1 MRNNA
6 IAIDMGSVNT
16 VIYQLGSGVVLSEPS
31 VVALSVNGKSSIRA
45 VGSEAKKL
53 IGKTAE
59 TTKIVFPIVE
69 GEIADVKNAT
79 AMTENFLNK
88 ITLRKLS
95 LRPKALVSVP
105 CGIENDEIKKYAKVL
120 SGAGVYNA
128 DFVESPILTALGL
141 GIPVSESTPCFI
153 IDVGGGTTNI
163 AAVSLD
169 GVIAGVN
176 VNMGGRNVDAMII
189 NRIAD
194 LFGLRIGMLTA
205 EKIKTQIASLIEGD
219 ATRTVINGRD
229 IESGKPRSVS
239 VSASDVLLPVAA
251 FFDKIF
257 EIASMV
263 MAKLPAEVSA
273 EIRRSGVYFS
283 GGVSRLP
290 GLDGYFR
297 ENMAIRANVFED
309 PEMTAAIGGGILL
322 GNEKLKKNEQ
332 DKLRPRNAKDNRRLF
347 GGRKTFAF
355 ASQLLRAVFDGG
367 HRKTYRKFYRNRL
380 LFQPQHYRKR
390 RI

>member
-69 GEIADVKNAT
+69 GEIADIKNAT

-273 EIRRSGVYFS
+273 EIRRSGVYFA

-297 ENMAIRANVFED
+297 EHMAIRANVFED

-322 GNEKLKKNEQ
+322 GNEKLLK
-332 DKLRPRNAKDNRRLF
+332 KLRIEK
-347 GGRKTFAF
+347 K
-355 ASQLLRAVFDGG
+355 
-367 HRKTYRKFYRNRL
+367 
-380 LFQPQHYRKR
+380 
-390 RI
+390 

>member
-322 GNEKLKKNEQ
+322 GNEKLLK
-332 DKLRPRNAKDNRRLF
+332 KLRIEK
-347 GGRKTFAF
+347 K
-355 ASQLLRAVFDGG
+355 
-367 HRKTYRKFYRNRL
+367 
-380 LFQPQHYRKR
+380 
-390 RI
+390 

>member
-69 GEIADVKNAT
+69 GEIADIKNAT

-219 ATRTVINGRD
+219 ATSTVINGRD

-297 ENMAIRANVFED
+297 EHMAIRANVFED

-322 GNEKLKKNEQ
+322 GNEKLLK
-332 DKLRPRNAKDNRRLF
+332 KLRIEK
-347 GGRKTFAF
+347 K
-355 ASQLLRAVFDGG
+355 
-367 HRKTYRKFYRNRL
+367 
-380 LFQPQHYRKR
+380 
-390 RI
+390 

>member
-6 IAIDMGSVNT
+6 IAIDLGSVNT

-31 VVALSVNGKSSIRA
+31 VVALSVGGKPSIRA
-45 VGSEAKKL
+45 VGAEAKKL

-95 LRPKALVSVP
+95 LRPRALVSVP
-105 CGIENDEIKKYAKVL
+105 CGIENDEIKKYAKVM

-176 VNMGGRNVDAMII
+176 VNMGGRNIDAMII

-257 EIASMV
+257 EIAGKV

-290 GLDGYFR
+290 GLDDYFR
-297 ENMAIRANVFED
+297 EHMAIRANVFED

-322 GNEKLKKNEQ
+322 GNEKLLKKVRI
-332 DKLRPRNAKDNRRLF
+332 DKK
-347 GGRKTFAF
+347 
-355 ASQLLRAVFDGG
+355 
-367 HRKTYRKFYRNRL
+367 
-380 LFQPQHYRKR
+380 
-390 RI
+390 

>member
-69 GEIADVKNAT
+69 GEIADIKNAT

-297 ENMAIRANVFED
+297 EHMAIRANVFED

-322 GNEKLKKNEQ
+322 GNEKLLK
-332 DKLRPRNAKDNRRLF
+332 KLRIEK
-347 GGRKTFAF
+347 K
-355 ASQLLRAVFDGG
+355 
-367 HRKTYRKFYRNRL
+367 
-380 LFQPQHYRKR
+380 
-390 RI
+390 

>member
-69 GEIADVKNAT
+69 GEIADIKNAT

-120 SGAGVYNA
+120 SGAGVYNT

-297 ENMAIRANVFED
+297 EHMAIRANVFED

-322 GNEKLKKNEQ
+322 GNEKLLK
-332 DKLRPRNAKDNRRLF
+332 KLRIEK
-347 GGRKTFAF
+347 K
-355 ASQLLRAVFDGG
+355 
-367 HRKTYRKFYRNRL
+367 
-380 LFQPQHYRKR
+380 
-390 RI
+390 

>member
-257 EIASMV
+257 EITSMV

-297 ENMAIRANVFED
+297 EHMAIRANVFED
-309 PEMTAAIGGGILL
+309 LEMTAAIGGGILL
-322 GNEKLKKNEQ
+322 GNEKLLK
-332 DKLRPRNAKDNRRLF
+332 KLRIEK
-347 GGRKTFAF
+347 K
-355 ASQLLRAVFDGG
+355 
-367 HRKTYRKFYRNRL
+367 
-380 LFQPQHYRKR
+380 
-390 RI
+390 

>member
-6 IAIDMGSVNT
+6 IAIDLGSVNT

-297 ENMAIRANVFED
+297 EHMAIRANVFED

-322 GNEKLKKNEQ
+322 GNEKLLKK
-332 DKLRPRNAKDNRRLF
+332 
-347 GGRKTFAF
+347 
-355 ASQLLRAVFDGG
+355 V
-367 HRKTYRKFYRNRL
+367 
-380 LFQPQHYRKR
+380 
-390 RI
+390 RIEKK

>member
-69 GEIADVKNAT
+69 GEIVDVKNAT

-297 ENMAIRANVFED
+297 ENMAIHANVFED

-322 GNEKLKKNEQ
+322 GNEKLLKK
-332 DKLRPRNAKDNRRLF
+332 
-347 GGRKTFAF
+347 
-355 ASQLLRAVFDGG
+355 V
-367 HRKTYRKFYRNRL
+367 
-380 LFQPQHYRKR
+380 
-390 RI
+390 RIEKK

>member
-6 IAIDMGSVNT
+6 IAIDLGSVNT

-69 GEIADVKNAT
+69 GEIADIKNAT

-297 ENMAIRANVFED
+297 EHMAIRANVFED

-322 GNEKLKKNEQ
+322 GNEKLLKK
-332 DKLRPRNAKDNRRLF
+332 
-347 GGRKTFAF
+347 
-355 ASQLLRAVFDGG
+355 V
-367 HRKTYRKFYRNRL
+367 
-380 LFQPQHYRKR
+380 
-390 RI
+390 RIEKK

>member
-6 IAIDMGSVNT
+6 IAIDLGSVNT

-322 GNEKLKKNEQ
+322 GNEKLLK
-332 DKLRPRNAKDNRRLF
+332 KLRIEK
-347 GGRKTFAF
+347 K
-355 ASQLLRAVFDGG
+355 
-367 HRKTYRKFYRNRL
+367 
-380 LFQPQHYRKR
+380 
-390 RI
+390 

>member
-69 GEIADVKNAT
+69 GEIADIKNAT

-205 EKIKTQIASLIEGD
+205 EKIKIQIASLIEGD

-297 ENMAIRANVFED
+297 EHMAIRANVFED

-322 GNEKLKKNEQ
+322 GNEKLLK
-332 DKLRPRNAKDNRRLF
+332 KLRIEK
-347 GGRKTFAF
+347 K
-355 ASQLLRAVFDGG
+355 
-367 HRKTYRKFYRNRL
+367 
-380 LFQPQHYRKR
+380 
-390 RI
+390 

>member
-69 GEIADVKNAT
+69 GEIADIKNAT

-120 SGAGVYNA
+120 SSAGVYNA

-297 ENMAIRANVFED
+297 EHMAIRANVFED

-322 GNEKLKKNEQ
+322 GNEKLLK
-332 DKLRPRNAKDNRRLF
+332 KLRIEK
-347 GGRKTFAF
+347 K
-355 ASQLLRAVFDGG
+355 
-367 HRKTYRKFYRNRL
+367 
-380 LFQPQHYRKR
+380 
-390 RI
+390 

>member
-69 GEIADVKNAT
+69 GEIADIKNAT

-297 ENMAIRANVFED
+297 EHMAIRANVFED

-322 GNEKLKKNEQ
+322 GNEKLLK
-332 DKLRPRNAKDNRRLF
+332 KLRIEKE
-347 GGRKTFAF
+347 
-355 ASQLLRAVFDGG
+355 
-367 HRKTYRKFYRNRL
+367 
-380 LFQPQHYRKR
+380 
-390 RI
+390 

>member
-6 IAIDMGSVNT
+6 IAIDLGSVNT

-69 GEIADVKNAT
+69 GEMADVKNAT

-297 ENMAIRANVFED
+297 EHMAIRANVFED

-322 GNEKLKKNEQ
+322 GNEKLLK
-332 DKLRPRNAKDNRRLF
+332 KLRIEK
-347 GGRKTFAF
+347 K
-355 ASQLLRAVFDGG
+355 
-367 HRKTYRKFYRNRL
+367 
-380 LFQPQHYRKR
+380 
-390 RI
+390 

>member
-69 GEIADVKNAT
+69 GEIADIKNAT

-239 VSASDVLLPVAA
+239 VSASNVLLPVAA

-322 GNEKLKKNEQ
+322 GNEKLLKK
-332 DKLRPRNAKDNRRLF
+332 
-347 GGRKTFAF
+347 
-355 ASQLLRAVFDGG
+355 V
-367 HRKTYRKFYRNRL
+367 
-380 LFQPQHYRKR
+380 
-390 RI
+390 RIEKK

>member
-69 GEIADVKNAT
+69 GEIADIKNAT

-322 GNEKLKKNEQ
+322 GNEKLLKK
-332 DKLRPRNAKDNRRLF
+332 
-347 GGRKTFAF
+347 
-355 ASQLLRAVFDGG
+355 V
-367 HRKTYRKFYRNRL
+367 
-380 LFQPQHYRKR
+380 
-390 RI
+390 RIEKK

>member
-6 IAIDMGSVNT
+6 IAIDLGSVNT

-141 GIPVSESTPCFI
+141 GIPVSESTPCVI

-297 ENMAIRANVFED
+297 EHMAIRANVFED

-322 GNEKLKKNEQ
+322 GNEKLLKK
-332 DKLRPRNAKDNRRLF
+332 
-347 GGRKTFAF
+347 
-355 ASQLLRAVFDGG
+355 V
-367 HRKTYRKFYRNRL
+367 
-380 LFQPQHYRKR
+380 
-390 RI
+390 RIEKK

>member
-239 VSASDVLLPVAA
+239 VSASDVRLPVAA

-273 EIRRSGVYFS
+273 EIRRSGVSFS

-290 GLDGYFR
+290 WLDGYFR

-322 GNEKLKKNEQ
+322 GNEKLLKK
-332 DKLRPRNAKDNRRLF
+332 
-347 GGRKTFAF
+347 
-355 ASQLLRAVFDGG
+355 V
-367 HRKTYRKFYRNRL
+367 
-380 LFQPQHYRKR
+380 
-390 RI
+390 RIEKK

>member
-69 GEIADVKNAT
+69 GEIADIKNAT

-105 CGIENDEIKKYAKVL
+105 CGIENDEIKKYAKVF

-297 ENMAIRANVFED
+297 EHMAIRANVFED

-322 GNEKLKKNEQ
+322 GNEKLLK
-332 DKLRPRNAKDNRRLF
+332 KLRIEK
-347 GGRKTFAF
+347 K
-355 ASQLLRAVFDGG
+355 
-367 HRKTYRKFYRNRL
+367 
-380 LFQPQHYRKR
+380 
-390 RI
+390 

>member
-69 GEIADVKNAT
+69 GEIADIKNAT

-120 SGAGVYNA
+120 SGAGVYSA

-297 ENMAIRANVFED
+297 EHMAIRANVFED

-322 GNEKLKKNEQ
+322 GNEKLLK
-332 DKLRPRNAKDNRRLF
+332 KLRIEK
-347 GGRKTFAF
+347 K
-355 ASQLLRAVFDGG
+355 
-367 HRKTYRKFYRNRL
+367 
-380 LFQPQHYRKR
+380 
-390 RI
+390 

>member
-6 IAIDMGSVNT
+6 IAIDLGSVNT

-297 ENMAIRANVFED
+297 EHMAIRANVFED

-322 GNEKLKKNEQ
+322 GNEKLLK
-332 DKLRPRNAKDNRRLF
+332 KLRIEK
-347 GGRKTFAF
+347 K
-355 ASQLLRAVFDGG
+355 
-367 HRKTYRKFYRNRL
+367 
-380 LFQPQHYRKR
+380 
-390 RI
+390 

>member
-6 IAIDMGSVNT
+6 IAIDLGSVNT

-59 TTKIVFPIVE
+59 TTKIVFQIVE

-322 GNEKLKKNEQ
+322 GNEKLLKK
-332 DKLRPRNAKDNRRLF
+332 
-347 GGRKTFAF
+347 
-355 ASQLLRAVFDGG
+355 V
-367 HRKTYRKFYRNRL
+367 
-380 LFQPQHYRKR
+380 
-390 RI
+390 RIEKK

>member
-6 IAIDMGSVNT
+6 IAIDLGSVNT

-120 SGAGVYNA
+120 SDAGVYNA

-322 GNEKLKKNEQ
+322 GNEKLLKK
-332 DKLRPRNAKDNRRLF
+332 
-347 GGRKTFAF
+347 
-355 ASQLLRAVFDGG
+355 V
-367 HRKTYRKFYRNRL
+367 
-380 LFQPQHYRKR
+380 
-390 RI
+390 RIEKK

>member
-1 MRNNA
+1 MRNNT
-6 IAIDMGSVNT
+6 IAIDFGSVNT
-16 VIYQLGSGVVLSEPS
+16 VIYQLGAGVVLSEPT
-31 VVALSVNGKSSIRA
+31 VIALTASEKPTVKA
-45 VGSEAKKL
+45 VGTEAKKL

-59 TTKIVFPIVE
+59 TTRIVFPVAE
-69 GEIADVKNAT
+69 GQVADIKNAT
-79 AMTENFLNK
+79 LTLENFLNK

-95 LRPKALVSVP
+95 LRPKVVLSVP
-105 CGIENDEIKKYAKVL
+105 CGLENSEIKKYEKVL
-120 SGAGVYNA
+120 AAAGVYNVTC
-128 DFVESPILTALGL
+128 VESPILTALGL
-141 GIPVSESTPCFI
+141 GIPVSESNPCFI

-169 GVIAGVN
+169 GVISGVN

-297 ENMAIRANVFED
+297 EHMAIRANVFED

-322 GNEKLKKNEQ
+322 GNEKLLK
-332 DKLRPRNAKDNRRLF
+332 KLRIEK
-347 GGRKTFAF
+347 K
-355 ASQLLRAVFDGG
+355 
-367 HRKTYRKFYRNRL
+367 
-380 LFQPQHYRKR
+380 
-390 RI
+390 

>member
-153 IDVGGGTTNI
+153 VDVGGGTTNI

-194 LFGLRIGMLTA
+194 
-205 EKIKTQIASLIEGD
+205 
-219 ATRTVINGRD
+219 
-229 IESGKPRSVS
+229 
-239 VSASDVLLPVAA
+239 
-251 FFDKIF
+251 
-257 EIASMV
+257 
-263 MAKLPAEVSA
+263 
-273 EIRRSGVYFS
+273 
-283 GGVSRLP
+283 
-290 GLDGYFR
+290 
-297 ENMAIRANVFED
+297 
-309 PEMTAAIGGGILL
+309 
-322 GNEKLKKNEQ
+322 
-332 DKLRPRNAKDNRRLF
+332 
-347 GGRKTFAF
+347 
-355 ASQLLRAVFDGG
+355 
-367 HRKTYRKFYRNRL
+367 
-380 LFQPQHYRKR
+380 
-390 RI
+390 

>member
-6 IAIDMGSVNT
+6 IAIDLGSVNT

-31 VVALSVNGKSSIRA
+31 IVALSVNGKSSIRA

-290 GLDGYFR
+290 GLDGCFR

-322 GNEKLKKNEQ
+322 GNEKLLKK
-332 DKLRPRNAKDNRRLF
+332 
-347 GGRKTFAF
+347 
-355 ASQLLRAVFDGG
+355 V
-367 HRKTYRKFYRNRL
+367 
-380 LFQPQHYRKR
+380 
-390 RI
+390 RIEKK

>member
-69 GEIADVKNAT
+69 GEIADIKNAT

-153 IDVGGGTTNI
+153 VDVGGGTTNI

-297 ENMAIRANVFED
+297 EHMAIRANVFED

-322 GNEKLKKNEQ
+322 GNEKLLK
-332 DKLRPRNAKDNRRLF
+332 KLRIEK
-347 GGRKTFAF
+347 K
-355 ASQLLRAVFDGG
+355 
-367 HRKTYRKFYRNRL
+367 
-380 LFQPQHYRKR
+380 
-390 RI
+390 

>member
-6 IAIDMGSVNT
+6 IAIDLGSVNT

-79 AMTENFLNK
+79 AMTEIFLNK

-322 GNEKLKKNEQ
+322 GNEKLLKK
-332 DKLRPRNAKDNRRLF
+332 
-347 GGRKTFAF
+347 
-355 ASQLLRAVFDGG
+355 V
-367 HRKTYRKFYRNRL
+367 
-380 LFQPQHYRKR
+380 
-390 RI
+390 RIEKK

>member
-283 GGVSRLP
+283 GGVSRFP

-297 ENMAIRANVFED
+297 EHMAIRANVFED

-322 GNEKLKKNEQ
+322 GNEKLLK
-332 DKLRPRNAKDNRRLF
+332 KLRIEK
-347 GGRKTFAF
+347 K
-355 ASQLLRAVFDGG
+355 
-367 HRKTYRKFYRNRL
+367 
-380 LFQPQHYRKR
+380 
-390 RI
+390 

>member
-105 CGIENDEIKKYAKVL
+105 CGIENDEIKKYTKVL

-297 ENMAIRANVFED
+297 EHMAIRANVFED

-322 GNEKLKKNEQ
+322 GNEKLLK
-332 DKLRPRNAKDNRRLF
+332 KLRIEK
-347 GGRKTFAF
+347 K
-355 ASQLLRAVFDGG
+355 
-367 HRKTYRKFYRNRL
+367 
-380 LFQPQHYRKR
+380 
-390 RI
+390 

>member
-31 VVALSVNGKSSIRA
+31 VVALSISGKSSIRA

-69 GEIADVKNAT
+69 GEIADIKNAT

-297 ENMAIRANVFED
+297 EHMAIRANVFED

-322 GNEKLKKNEQ
+322 GNEKLLK
-332 DKLRPRNAKDNRRLF
+332 KLRIEK
-347 GGRKTFAF
+347 K
-355 ASQLLRAVFDGG
+355 
-367 HRKTYRKFYRNRL
+367 
-380 LFQPQHYRKR
+380 
-390 RI
+390 

>member
-322 GNEKLKKNEQ
+322 GNEKLLKK
-332 DKLRPRNAKDNRRLF
+332 
-347 GGRKTFAF
+347 
-355 ASQLLRAVFDGG
+355 V
-367 HRKTYRKFYRNRL
+367 
-380 LFQPQHYRKR
+380 
-390 RI
+390 RIEK

>member
-153 IDVGGGTTNI
+153 IDVGGGPTNI

-322 GNEKLKKNEQ
+322 GNEKLLKK
-332 DKLRPRNAKDNRRLF
+332 
-347 GGRKTFAF
+347 
-355 ASQLLRAVFDGG
+355 V
-367 HRKTYRKFYRNRL
+367 
-380 LFQPQHYRKR
+380 
-390 RI
+390 RIEKK